1 MTLENSK
8 IQEFIKKSRRGNF
21 IKVYRVLD
29 VNEDKNDDETSK
41 NDISKR
47 DWLILCRYI
56 CDFIED
62 NNANCN
68 GNATT
73 DTNTKF
79 DLF

>member
-1 MTLENSK
+1 MSK
-8 IQEFIKKSRRGNF
+8 LKHMLNKYLITYTIS
-21 IKVYRVLD
+21 
-29 VNEDKNDDETSK
+29 DDETSK